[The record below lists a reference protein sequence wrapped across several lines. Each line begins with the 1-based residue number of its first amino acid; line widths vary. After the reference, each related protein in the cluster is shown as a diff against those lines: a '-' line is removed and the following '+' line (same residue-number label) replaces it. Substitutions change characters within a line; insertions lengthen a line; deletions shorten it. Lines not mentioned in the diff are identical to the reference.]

1 MNMREFLR
9 KSGLAAIIVA
19 SIISVTFLPKNVSQW
34 VVFAVV
40 GAWAI
45 TNAVLFC
52 IRHKEFFK
60 SKSFKRTAKSP
71 RQDSRSSDSS
81 LDFKYSKIQLGH
93 RITDRLHSAY
103 PNSTWDWKDMPT
115 ASLFT
120 DGGIVRIVTANTD
133 DFKEAEVV
141 VDNIGRIEVNM
152 LAVSSIKGIVK
163 TECEDAE
170 TDYTVDVKM
179 WYDRRAA
186 SYLRELITDL
196 NSKGTKTLTIDE
208 SGCIKIADNEK
219 VGALNAFP
227 AKNLWKQLISVL
239 EDEELKAV
247 EVENGIQIGW

>member
-1 MNMREFLR
+1 MRKFLR

-52 IRHKEFFK
+52 IGHKKFFR
-60 SKSFKRTAKSP
+60 SQSFKRAVKST
-71 RQDSRSSDSS
+71 RHDRKSSDSP

-120 DGGIVRIVTANTD
+120 DGGSVRIATANTD
-133 DFKEAEVV
+133 AFKEAEVV

-152 LAVSSIKGIVK
+152 LAVSSIKEIVK
-163 TECEDAE
+163 TECEEAE

-186 SYLRELITDL
+186 SYLTELITDL
-196 NSKGTKTLTIDE
+196 NSKGTKTLTIDKD
-208 SGCIKIADNEK
+208 GRIKIDDNKE
-219 VGALNAFP
+219 VGTLNAFP

>member
-1 MNMREFLR
+1 MREFLR

-34 VVFAVV
+34 VVLAVV

-120 DGGIVRIVTANTD
+120 DGGIV
-133 DFKEAEVV
+133 K
-141 VDNIGRIEVNM
+141 
-152 LAVSSIKGIVK
+152 L
-163 TECEDAE
+163 
-170 TDYTVDVKM
+170 
-179 WYDRRAA
+179 
-186 SYLRELITDL
+186 
-196 NSKGTKTLTIDE
+196 
-208 SGCIKIADNEK
+208 
-219 VGALNAFP
+219 
-227 AKNLWKQLISVL
+227 
-239 EDEELKAV
+239 
-247 EVENGIQIGW
+247 

>member
-1 MNMREFLR
+1 MREFLR

-120 DGGIVRIVTANTD
+120 DGAVAAINGEGIALRRLCTAWPNMFWIQRNTT
-133 DFKEAEVV
+133 
-141 VDNIGRIEVNM
+141 
-152 LAVSSIKGIVK
+152 VK
-163 TECEDAE
+163 I
-170 TDYTVDVKM
+170 
-179 WYDRRAA
+179 
-186 SYLRELITDL
+186 L
-196 NSKGTKTLTIDE
+196 KTLRFWILCTVRE
-208 SGCIKIADNEK
+208 QPKIR
-219 VGALNAFP
+219 
-227 AKNLWKQLISVL
+227 
-239 EDEELKAV
+239 
-247 EVENGIQIGW
+247 